1 MLAGAKLQNVFL
13 FNPKEDTHFD
23 TLPCENY
30 SPTWLRTR
38 PFSWH
43 VHWPLLYDRVG
54 YELEQVQL
62 KWRVPALSTALQWFV
77 QFTFWFSVWLH
88 SDSARVNVSIACF
101 HLLGLFCGKNL
112 AISMVSGNVM
122 SAKKNKNANALVS
135 SISRNGVW
143 THSTQLNWW
152 NGDKWNGV
160 KPGWYTTHSTAMQ
173 TSLRFHDFWLIF

>member
-1 MLAGAKLQNVFL
+1 MWVRGN
-13 FNPKEDTHFD
+13 N
-23 TLPCENY
+23 
-30 SPTWLRTR
+30 SPNWLRTR

-43 VHWPLLYDRVG
+43 VHWLLLYVRV
-54 YELEQVQL
+54 ELKFEQLQRT
-62 KWRVPALSTALQWFV
+62 WRLPWISTSSQRFV
-77 QFTFWFSVWLH
+77 QSTYWFSVWLH
-88 SDSARVNVSIACF
+88 SDSERVNVSIPSF
-101 HLLGLFCGKNL
+101 QLLSLFFGKSL

-122 SAKKNKNANALVS
+122 SAKNNKSANALAS

-152 NGDKWNGV
+152 NGDEWNGV

>member
-1 MLAGAKLQNVFL
+1 MGWGSWHISMWVCA
-13 FNPKEDTHFD
+13 
-23 TLPCENY
+23 NY
-30 SPTWLRTR
+30 SPSWLRTWR
-38 PFSWH
+38 FPWH
-43 VHWPLLYDRVG
+43 VHCLLLYVRVG
-54 YELEQVQL
+54 LGSEQEQR
-62 KWRVPALSTALQWFV
+62 KWRLPDFSTGLQRFV
-77 QFTFWFSVWLH
+77 QFMYWFSVWLH
-88 SDSARVNVSIACF
+88 SDSERVNVSITSF
-101 HLLGLFCGKNL
+101 QLLRLFSGKSL

-122 SAKKNKNANALVS
+122 SAKKNKSANALVS